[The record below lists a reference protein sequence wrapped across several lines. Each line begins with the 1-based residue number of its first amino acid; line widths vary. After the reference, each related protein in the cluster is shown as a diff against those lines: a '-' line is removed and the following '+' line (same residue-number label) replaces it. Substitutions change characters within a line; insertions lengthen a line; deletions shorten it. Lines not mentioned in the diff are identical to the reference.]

1 MQRTVGRGGALLL
14 CKISDAS
21 VELGQA
27 LLRIFP
33 EGRLD
38 FRERFSFG
46 HQANCGLVH
55 HYVRDFL
62 WGYSKLQAF
71 YTGTGNDLGCFVESG
86 IVRRIHGVLA
96 FLDVLLPGAAQIVEG
111 DDALGSAYIRQPAA
125 GFQARQ
131 RAPIDCFCVSA
142 FVSSVS
148 AWVFVISAR
157 SSSSSKRAFSSS
169 ICFSSRSR
177 LAYIIR
183 RNAPCRWCDA
193 CFSFS
198 SRLHRFILLS
208 VISGALS
215 RSSVMISHARISEQ
229 QLYLYAQAGVTV
241 FDDILETVFGQS
253 LSEHLPE
260 RVLPIS
266 SSPPTDFQALV
277 HAEFEDIR
285 KLVEPGKRRHSEALL
300 RLRSL
305 AIVEGCIWGH
315 TLQPAESDLRKLI
328 KRIRKGTPWQDI
340 FPGVAS
346 IKLDTEGTGLN
357 VTVRISKHE
366 GEPVRLVKSED
377 APDAPIIAVK
387 RVDELGFYSLSFTQ
401 LRQKLELS
409 QPKMSAVIWCL
420 GVEGNVEY
428 FKKFNIGKSVF
439 KRYSQKALGHLR
451 KELPA
456 LDLDEVWDA
465 YKDR

>member
-1 MQRTVGRGGALLL
+1 
-14 CKISDAS
+14 
-21 VELGQA
+21 
-27 LLRIFP
+27 
-33 EGRLD
+33 
-38 FRERFSFG
+38 
-46 HQANCGLVH
+46 
-55 HYVRDFL
+55 
-62 WGYSKLQAF
+62 
-71 YTGTGNDLGCFVESG
+71 
-86 IVRRIHGVLA
+86 
-96 FLDVLLPGAAQIVEG
+96 
-111 DDALGSAYIRQPAA
+111 
-125 GFQARQ
+125 
-131 RAPIDCFCVSA
+131 
-142 FVSSVS
+142 
-148 AWVFVISAR
+148 
-157 SSSSSKRAFSSS
+157 
-169 ICFSSRSR
+169 
-177 LAYIIR
+177 
-183 RNAPCRWCDA
+183 
-193 CFSFS
+193 
-198 SRLHRFILLS
+198 
-208 VISGALS
+208 
-215 RSSVMISHARISEQ
+215 MISHARISEQ